1 MSKNKIVSKNY
12 PISPEKYKLY
22 LPQIFLLNEICIRN
36 NINKAKELGLEV
48 KIEVVNNEVKFTLND
63 PLKPRRKRFYELR
76 DDNRYKQI
84 LNRLNSL
91 YR

>member
-1 MSKNKIVSKNY
+1 MSKNKIISKNY

-22 LPQIFLLNEICIRN
+22 LPKIFLLNEICIRN

-48 KIEVVNNEVKFTLND
+48 KIEVINDEVKFTLND
-63 PLKPRRKRFYELR
+63 PLKPRQKRFYELR
-76 DDNRYKQI
+76 DDSRYKQI